1 MSENSIIHPNVQL
14 GEGVTIGAFVIIG
27 EPARGVAPGEVATI
41 IGNKAVIRSHS
52 VIYAGNEIGDGF
64 QTGHNVMVREENE
77 IGSDVSIGTHSIVEH
92 HVYIGD
98 GVRIHSQVF
107 VPEFSRLEAGCW
119 LGPNVVLTNARYPR
133 SPKVKDELIGPIIH
147 GGAKIGANSTLL
159 PGVVIGRNVLV
170 GAGSVVVRDVP
181 DGAIVAGNPAKF
193 IKWVKVLG
201 VYPEEML

>member
-1 MSENSIIHPNVQL
+1 
-14 GEGVTIGAFVIIG
+14 
-27 EPARGVAPGEVATI
+27 
-41 IGNKAVIRSHS
+41 
-52 VIYAGNEIGDGF
+52 
-64 QTGHNVMVREENE
+64 
-77 IGSDVSIGTHSIVEH
+77 
-92 HVYIGD
+92 
-98 GVRIHSQVF
+98 

-147 GGAKIGANSTLL
+147 AGAKIGANSTLL

-193 IKWVKVLG
+193 IKWVNDLG